1 MKYKDLI
8 YRIRGCVFE
17 VSRVLGVGLLESAYE
32 VALMHE
38 LLLNGIKAQRQ
49 VCVPLKYKDL
59 LVKDAYRV
67 DILVE
72 DSIIL
77 ELKSVEVVT
86 DVHRKQL
93 LNYLKLTGA
102 PVGLLI
108 NFNEPT
114 VYIRAIANNYD
125 ENADLKS
132 LIVN

>member
-1 MKYKDLI
+1 M
-8 YRIRGCVFE
+8 
-17 VSRVLGVGLLESAYE
+17 
-32 VALMHE
+32 
-38 LLLNGIKAQRQ
+38 
-49 VCVPLKYKDL
+49 CVPLKYKDL